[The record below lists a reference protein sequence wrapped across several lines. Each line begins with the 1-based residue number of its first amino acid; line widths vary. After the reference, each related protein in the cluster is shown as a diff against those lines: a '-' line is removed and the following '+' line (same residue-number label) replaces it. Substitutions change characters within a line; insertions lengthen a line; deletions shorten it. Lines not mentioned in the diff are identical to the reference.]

1 MIITY
6 QGDNYF
12 KLQNGGTVV
21 LINPANQRS
30 FKGAALVLST
40 DFPATA
46 GEPDAEDKTIAISH
60 QGEFE
65 VQDIQVRGW
74 SWRQEKGIEKTIYR
88 LIFEDLKIIVLGDL
102 DEPLSGEIQNACQ
115 QADIVLGPNNGRIS
129 KWVKNLEPAL
139 IVPAFDK
146 PADWQNFAKDFS
158 HANDKPEEK
167 ITLKKKDLTPG
178 KTAVQWLKS

>member
-6 QGDNYF
+6 QGENYF

-30 FKGAALVLST
+30 FKGAVLILNTTMPAL
-40 DFPATA
+40 A
-46 GEPDAEDKTIAISH
+46 GEPNEEDEIIAVSH
-60 QGEFE
+60 QGEYE
-65 VQDIQVRGW
+65 IQDIQIRGW
-74 SWRQEKGIEKTIYR
+74 SIKQEKGIEKTIYR

-115 QADIVLGPNNGRIS
+115 QPDIILGPNNNKIS

-139 IVPAFDK
+139 ILPAFDK
-146 PADWQNFAKDFS
+146 PADWQSFAKEFGQAD
-158 HANDKPEEK
+158 AKPEEK
-167 ITLKKKDLTPG
+167 ITLKKKDLIAG
-178 KTAVQWLKS
+178 KIAVQWLKA